1 MGRLLPFLILADI
14 ALIAMAL
21 FDCATTEPERVRS
34 LPKRV
39 WILLIIVLSPIG
51 GIAWF
56 VNGRVPDDEPELDH
70 VARPERPAAIDSD
83 SDAGTISTEP
93 PPRVLPPD
101 DDPEF
106 LRQLEI
112 RVREARRMN
121 KDMNKDQPP
130 TPPTDE

>member
-1 MGRLLPFLILADI
+1 MGRLLPFLVLADI

-21 FDCATTEPERVRS
+21 FDCVTTEPERVRS

-39 WILLIIVLSPIG
+39 WILLIIVVSPIG

-56 VNGRVPDDEPELDH
+56 VNGRVPDDEPEVDR
-70 VARPERPAAIDSD
+70 VAPADNLTRA
-83 SDAGTISTEP
+83 DAATAAAAP
-93 PPRVLPPD
+93 PPARVLAPD

-112 RVREARRMN
+112 RVREARRL
-121 KDMNKDQPP
+121 NKDQPP
-130 TPPTDE
+130 APPADE

>member
-1 MGRLLPFLILADI
+1 MGRLLPFLVLADI

-21 FDCATTEPERVRS
+21 FDCVTTEPERVRS

-39 WILLIIVLSPIG
+39 WILLIIVVSPIG

-56 VNGRVPDDEPELDH
+56 VNGRVPDDEPEVDRGAPADNLTGADT
-70 VARPERPAAIDSD
+70 AAAAAPAA
-83 SDAGTISTEP
+83 AP
-93 PPRVLPPD
+93 PPARVLAPD

-112 RVREARRMN
+112 RVREARRL
-121 KDMNKDQPP
+121 NKDQPP
-130 TPPTDE
+130 TPPLDE

>member
-21 FDCATTEPERVRS
+21 FDCVTTEPERVRS

-39 WILLIIVLSPIG
+39 WILLIIVVSPIG

-56 VNGRVPDDEPELDH
+56 VNGRVPDDEPEVDRA
-70 VARPERPAAIDSD
+70 ARAERLAEAEAAEAAAAASAPPA
-83 SDAGTISTEP
+83 
-93 PPRVLPPD
+93 RVLPPD

-112 RVREARRMN
+112 RVREARRL
-121 KDMNKDQPP
+121 NKDQPP
-130 TPPTDE
+130 APPADE